1 MATEERLLRLE
12 NAYIT
17 LSDLAARAEE
27 RAAKVDERLD
37 TLTELALNFDSRMD
51 GVTETQARTEANLA
65 ALTTIVGEIGIKVD
79 RLAGTVERYISEGRN
94 GQS

>member
-27 RAAKVDERLD
+27 RATKVDERLD
-37 TLTELALNFDSRMD
+37 TLTGIALNAD
-51 GVTETQARTEANLA
+51 E
-65 ALTTIVGEIGIKVD
+65 
-79 RLAGTVERYISEGRN
+79 RLDTL
-94 GQS
+94 

>member
-1 MATEERLLRLE
+1 MATDERLLRLE

-27 RAAKVDERLD
+27 RATKVDERLD

-51 GVTETQARTEANLA
+51 
-65 ALTTIVGEIGIKVD
+65 
-79 RLAGTVERYISEGRN
+79 
-94 GQS
+94 